1 MGRKPNQLIL
11 EFFIRGQKLEDASNR
26 YQHTCKACGEKFPK
40 GRIDSLTN
48 HLVKKCQAI
57 PLRDRQRVLLRLH
70 ELPDLAD
77 GDPNKDPNLARAAKG
92 KGVDDL
98 PFTTRQNFDGLNVLA
113 EASRQVGA
121 SDHGKRGQGGNNGNN
136 GGNNN
141 GTPAYTQSTVGGK
154 TVVVDPALEA
164 EGFQGNAIQPD
175 NLEEDIKPQIPDSPQ
190 PSASGIPA
198 LPNTSQDQP
207 SSASPQLGET
217 SLTPDPGANA
227 RQSQLSMIAAS
238 ASEMVPQ
245 GLSLDHDGAGLGE
258 GLSRL
263 PPWNQQLSTHEQL
276 LFESLQEH
284 DPSLTAATQRA
295 ATFPRPIAMNPS
307 SQAKG
312 FVNEFGNSTKPS
324 KPKVRGRFS
333 AARRR
338 EVQEVRKRGACIR
351 CRMLKKPCSG
361 DSPCTTCASVES
373 ARLWKHPCIR
383 TRIAEE
389 FELYNANL
397 HATLAYHD
405 VSSIRNQVKFEH
417 YAGRIEVTHFEESM
431 IFVTFSGLQGHK
443 PSVSALD
450 PQLQGLGEDQFQ
462 GPLHELHLLDSDAD
476 DLPGKL
482 EMYIKKTAPFFYERE
497 ASDFMKPTLLLASE
511 LSQVKK
517 DTLLE
522 RVLEL
527 WVATHILVDSE
538 LRWKTYCNPTLPPT
552 SMHSLAQPSDDGR
565 MPIDEITNAES
576 YSLLCSQLRAA
587 TEKRASQLS
596 KSVMND
602 LERRLLQRQQSGWF
616 ETFLV
621 ALILL
626 NCVERACWLFRSWDD
641 EAFTQRWPLD
651 KRPPYYSNQGDR
663 FSDILHM
670 LLKMRSLPP
679 KATPRPD
686 TGFLKAVDGSDE
698 NAARWFEMVQVS
710 PIYLEQRQAAMFD
723 PNDSR
728 SFDLRY
734 GAKLLPPANI
744 YA

>member
-48 HLVKKCQAI
+48 HLVKKCTAI

-77 GDPNKDPNLARAAKG
+77 GDQNKDPNAAGQNKG
-92 KGVDDL
+92 KPGEVS
-98 PFTTRQNFDGLNVLA
+98 FTTRQNFDGLNVLA

-121 SDHGKRGQGGNNGNN
+121 SDQTKRGA
-136 GGNNN
+136 
-141 GTPAYTQSTVGGK
+141 PAFPQSVTVGGK

-164 EGFQGNAIQPD
+164 EGFQGHPAQSDQMDEDVKIPVSPKSPIDATAI
-175 NLEEDIKPQIPDSPQ
+175 
-190 PSASGIPA
+190 PS
-198 LPNTSQDQP
+198 LPPTGSLDP
-207 SSASPQLGET
+207 SSASPPLPET
-217 SLTPDPGANA
+217 SLTPDPTATS

-238 ASEMVPQ
+238 ASEMVPH
-245 GLSLDHDGAGLGE
+245 GLPLDHDPSS
-258 GLSRL
+258 GLSDGL
-263 PPWNQQLSTHEQL
+263 SKMSSAWNQQLSTQEQL
-276 LFESLQEH
+276 LFDSLQEH
-284 DPSLTAATQRA
+284 DPTLTAATQRA
-295 ATFPRPIAMNPS
+295 ASFPRPIAMNPNAP
-307 SQAKG
+307 AKG
-312 FVNEFGNSTKPS
+312 FVNEFGNSTKPA

-383 TRIAEE
+383 TRIADE

-397 HATLAYHD
+397 HATLAFHD
-405 VSSIRNQVKFEH
+405 VSSIRNQVKFDIF
-417 YAGRIEVTHFEESM
+417 AGRIEVTHFEESM
-431 IFVTFSGLQGHK
+431 VFVTLAGQQGHK
-443 PSVSALD
+443 ASASTLD
-450 PQLQGLGEDQFQ
+450 PQLQGLGDETQFQ
-462 GPLHELHLLDSDAD
+462 GPLQEVYLLDNDMD
-476 DLPGKL
+476 DIPGKV
-482 EMYIKKTAPFFYERE
+482 EMYIKKAGPFFYERE
-497 ASDFMKPTLLLASE
+497 ASDVIRPTLMLAAE
-511 LSQVKK
+511 LAQQKK
-517 DTLLE
+517 DLLLE

-527 WVATHILVDSE
+527 WVATHILVDAD
-538 LRWKTYCNPTLPPT
+538 LHWKTFSNPTLPPA
-552 SMHSLAQPSDDGR
+552 SYNSFAQPTDDGR
-565 MPIDEITNAES
+565 IPIDEITNAES
-576 YSLLCSQLRAA
+576 YALLCGQLRSA
-587 TEKRASQLS
+587 TEKRAAALS

-621 ALILL
+621 SLILL
-626 NCVERACWLFRSWDD
+626 NCVERTCWLFRSWDD
-641 EAFTQRWPLD
+641 ENFSQRWPLD
-651 KRPPYYSNQGDR
+651 KRPQYYAAQGDR

-679 KATPRPD
+679 KANPLPD
-686 TGFLKAVDGSDE
+686 SGVLKAVDGSDE
-698 NAARWFEMVQVS
+698 NAIRWFDMIKIT
-710 PIYLEQRQAAMFD
+710 PLYLEQRQTAGFD
-723 PNDSR
+723 PTDSR

-734 GAKLLPPANI
+734 GAKLLPPANV

>member
-77 GDPNKDPNLARAAKG
+77 GDQNKDPNANKG
-92 KGVDDL
+92 KSVDL

-121 SDHGKRGQGGNNGNN
+121 SDQTKRG
-136 GGNNN
+136 
-141 GTPAYTQSTVGGK
+141 PAYTQSVTVGGK

-164 EGFQGNAIQPD
+164 EGFQGHAAQPEQM
-175 NLEEDIKPQIPDSPQ
+175 EEDIKPPGTPQTTSATAIPS
-190 PSASGIPA
+190 

-207 SSASPQLGET
+207 SSASPPLAET
-217 SLTPDPGANA
+217 SLTPDPASNV

-245 GLSLDHDGAGLGE
+245 GISLDHDPSGLPD
-258 GLSRL
+258 GLPKVGSA
-263 PPWNQQLSTHEQL
+263 WNQALSTHEQL
-276 LFESLQEH
+276 LFDSLQEH
-284 DPSLTAATQRA
+284 DPTLTAATQRA
-295 ATFPRPIAMNPS
+295 ATFPRPIAMNPN

-312 FVNEFGNSTKPS
+312 FVNEFGNSTKPT

-405 VSSIRNQVKFEH
+405 VSGVRNQIKFEH

-431 IFVTFSGLQGHK
+431 VFVTFSGLQGHK
-443 PSVSALD
+443 PSVSTLD
-450 PQLQGLGEDQFQ
+450 PQLQGLGEDPQFQ
-462 GPLHELHLLDSDAD
+462 GPLHELYLLDSDAD

-497 ASDFMKPTLLLASE
+497 TSEFMKPTLMLAAE
-511 LSQVKK
+511 LSQQKK
-517 DTLLE
+517 DALLE

-538 LRWKTYCNPTLPPT
+538 LQWKTYCNPTLPPT

-565 MPIDEITNAES
+565 MPIDEITNGES
-576 YSLLCSQLRAA
+576 YALLCSQLRAA

-621 ALILL
+621 AIILL
-626 NCVERACWLFRSWDD
+626 NCVERTCWLFRSWDD
-641 EAFTQRWPLD
+641 EHFAQRWPLD
-651 KRPPYYSNQGDR
+651 KRPPYYANQGDR

-679 KATPRPD
+679 KANPRPEN
-686 TGFLKAVDGSDE
+686 GILKAVEGSDE
-698 NAARWFEMVQVS
+698 NAARWFELIKVT
-710 PIYLEQRQAAMFD
+710 PHFLDQRQAAVFD
-723 PNDSR
+723 PSDSR
-728 SFDLRY
+728 SFDLHY
-734 GAKLLPPANI
+734 GAKLLPPANV
-744 YA
+744 YT

>member
-77 GDPNKDPNLARAAKG
+77 GDQNKDVTGQSKG
-92 KGVDDL
+92 KSVDL

-121 SDHGKRGQGGNNGNN
+121 SDQTKRGG
-136 GGNNN
+136 
-141 GTPAYTQSTVGGK
+141 PAYTQSVTVGGK

-164 EGFQGNAIQPD
+164 EGFQGHPTQPEQI
-175 NLEEDIKPQIPDSPQ
+175 EEDATNAPGTPQGSNASSV
-190 PSASGIPA
+190 PS
-198 LPNTSQDQP
+198 LPSSSQDQP
-207 SSASPQLGET
+207 QAASPPLPDV
-217 SLTPDPGANA
+217 SLTPDPTSNA

-238 ASEMVPQ
+238 ASEMVPH
-245 GLSLDHDGAGLGE
+245 GLPMDHDAGAGLTDGMPKM
-258 GLSRL
+258 S
-263 PPWNQQLSTHEQL
+263 PSWNQQLSTQEQL
-276 LFESLQEH
+276 LFDSLQEH
-284 DPSLTAATQRA
+284 DPTLTAATQRA
-295 ATFPRPIAMNPS
+295 ASFPRPIAMNPN

-312 FVNEFGNSTKPS
+312 FVNEFGNSTKPT

-405 VSSIRNQVKFEH
+405 VSGIRNQIKFEH

-431 IFVTFSGLQGHK
+431 VYVTFSGLQGHK
-443 PSVSALD
+443 ASASTLD
-450 PQLQGLGEDQFQ
+450 PQLQALGDDSQFQ
-462 GPLHELHLLDSDAD
+462 GPLHELYLLDSDAD
-476 DLPGKL
+476 DLPGKI

-497 ASDFMKPTLLLASE
+497 TSDFMRPTLLLAAE
-511 LSQVKK
+511 LSQQKK
-517 DTLLE
+517 DVLLE

-527 WVATHILVDSE
+527 WIATHILADGE
-538 LRWKTYCNPTLPPT
+538 LQWKTFCNPTLPPT

-565 MPIDEITNAES
+565 TPIDSVTNSES
-576 YSLLCSQLRAA
+576 YELLCSQLRAA

-626 NCVERACWLFRSWDD
+626 NCVERTCWLFRSWDD
-641 EAFTQRWPLD
+641 ENFAQRWPLD
-651 KRPPYYSNQGDR
+651 KRPPYYANQGDR

-686 TGFLKAVDGSDE
+686 TGILKAVDGSDE
-698 NAARWFEMVQVS
+698 NAARWFDMIKVT
-710 PIYLEQRQAAMFD
+710 PLFLEQRQATVFD
-723 PNDSR
+723 PTDSR
-728 SFDLRY
+728 SLDLRY
-734 GAKLLPPANI
+734 GAKLLPPTNV
-744 YA
+744 YT

>member
-26 YQHTCKACGEKFPK
+26 YQHTCRACGEKFPK

-77 GDPNKDPNLARAAKG
+77 GDQNKDPNLAGQNKG
-92 KGVDDL
+92 KSADL
-98 PFTTRQNFDGLNVLA
+98 PYTTRQNFDGLNVLA

-121 SDHGKRGQGGNNGNN
+121 SDQTKRGG
-136 GGNNN
+136 
-141 GTPAYTQSTVGGK
+141 PAYAQSVTVGGK

-164 EGFQGNAIQPD
+164 EGFQGHPAQPEHI
-175 NLEEDIKPQIPDSPQ
+175 EEDIKPPGTPQLSAATAIPSL
-190 PSASGIPA
+190 PS
-198 LPNTSQDQP
+198 TSMNDHP
-207 SSASPQLGET
+207 SSASPPLVEP
-217 SLTPDPGANA
+217 SLTPDPTSNV

-245 GLSLDHDGAGLGE
+245 GIPMDHDPNVLMTDGLPKLG
-258 GLSRL
+258 SS
-263 PPWNQQLSTHEQL
+263 PWNQQLSSHEQL
-276 LFESLQEH
+276 LFDSLQEH
-284 DPSLTAATQRA
+284 DPTLTAATQRA
-295 ATFPRPIAMNPS
+295 ASFPRPIAMNPN

-312 FVNEFGNSTKPS
+312 FVNEFGNATKPT

-405 VSSIRNQVKFEH
+405 VSSIKNQVKFEH

-431 IFVTFSGLQGHK
+431 VYITFSALQGHK
-443 PSVSALD
+443 PSMSTLD
-450 PQLQGLGEDQFQ
+450 PQLQGLGDDPQFQ
-462 GPLHELHLLDSDAD
+462 GPLHELYLLDSDAD
-476 DLPGKL
+476 DLPGKI
-482 EMYIKKTAPFFYERE
+482 EMYIKKTAPYFYERE
-497 ASDFMKPTLLLASE
+497 TSEIIKPTLMLASE
-511 LSQVKK
+511 LSQQKK
-517 DTLLE
+517 DVLLE

-565 MPIDEITNAES
+565 MPIDEVTNAES
-576 YSLLCSQLRAA
+576 YGLLCNQLRAA

-621 ALILL
+621 ALLLL
-626 NCVERACWLFRSWDD
+626 NCVERTCWLFRSWDD
-641 EAFTQRWPLD
+641 ENFAQRWPLD
-651 KRPPYYSNQGDR
+651 KRPPYYANQGDR

-679 KATPRPD
+679 KAAPGPD
-686 TGFLKAVDGSDE
+686 GILKAMDGSDE
-698 NAARWFEMVQVS
+698 NAARWFDMIKIT
-710 PIYLEQRQAAMFD
+710 PLFLEQRQAAVFD

-728 SFDLRY
+728 SLDLRY
-734 GAKLLPPANI
+734 GAKLLPPTNV
-744 YA
+744 YT

>member
-77 GDPNKDPNLARAAKG
+77 GEQKDATGQNKG
-92 KGVDDL
+92 KSVDL
-98 PFTTRQNFDGLNVLA
+98 PFATRQNFDGLNVLA

-121 SDHGKRGQGGNNGNN
+121 SDQTKRGG
-136 GGNNN
+136 
-141 GTPAYTQSTVGGK
+141 PAYTQSVTVGGK

-164 EGFQGNAIQPD
+164 EGFQGHPAPSEPAD
-175 NLEEDIKPQIPDSPQ
+175 EEAKPPGTPQ
-190 PSASGIPA
+190 E
-198 LPNTSQDQP
+198 
-207 SSASPQLGET
+207 SSASSLPSLPGSSQADQPQAASPPMAEA
-217 SLTPDPGANA
+217 SLTPDPTSNA
-227 RQSQLSMIAAS
+227 RQSQLSLIAAS

-245 GLSLDHDGAGLGE
+245 GIPMDHDAGAGLGD
-258 GLSRL
+258 GLHKLS
-263 PPWNQQLSTHEQL
+263 PSWNQQLSTQEQL
-276 LFESLQEH
+276 LFDSLQEH
-284 DPSLTAATQRA
+284 DPTLTAATQRA
-295 ATFPRPIAMNPS
+295 AAFPRPIAMNPN

-312 FVNEFGNSTKPS
+312 FVNEFGNSTKPT

-333 AARRR
+333 AARRK

-389 FELYNANL
+389 YELYNANL

-405 VSSIRNQVKFEH
+405 VSSIRNQIKFEH
-417 YAGRIEVTHFEESM
+417 YAGRIEVTHFEESGV
-431 IFVTFSGLQGHK
+431 FVTFSGLQGHK
-443 PSVSALD
+443 PSASTLD
-450 PQLQGLGEDQFQ
+450 PQLQALGDDSQFQ
-462 GPLHELHLLDSDAD
+462 GPLHELYLLDSDAD
-476 DLPGKL
+476 DLPGKI
-482 EMYIKKTAPFFYERE
+482 EMYIKKTAQFFYERE
-497 ASDFMKPTLLLASE
+497 TSEFMRSTLQLAAE
-511 LSQVKK
+511 LSQQKK
-517 DTLLE
+517 DALLE

-527 WVATHILVDSE
+527 WIATHILVDGE
-538 LRWKTYCNPTLPPT
+538 LQWKTYCNPTLPPT
-552 SMHSLAQPSDDGR
+552 SLHSLAQPSDDGR
-565 MPIDEITNAES
+565 APIDGVTNSES
-576 YSLLCSQLRAA
+576 YELLCTQLRAA
-587 TEKRASQLS
+587 TEKRASHLS

-626 NCVERACWLFRSWDD
+626 NCVERTCWLFRSWDD
-641 EAFTQRWPLD
+641 ENFAQRWPLD

-686 TGFLKAVDGSDE
+686 TGILKAVDGSDE
-698 NAARWFEMVQVS
+698 NAVRWFDMIKIT
-710 PIYLEQRQAAMFD
+710 PLFLEQRQATNFD
-723 PNDSR
+723 PSDSR
-728 SFDLRY
+728 SLDLRY
-734 GAKLLPPANI
+734 GAKLLPPTNV
-744 YA
+744 YS

>member
-77 GDPNKDPNLARAAKG
+77 GDQNKDVTGPNKG
-92 KGVDDL
+92 KSVDL
-98 PFTTRQNFDGLNVLA
+98 PFTAAARQNFDGLNVLA

-121 SDHGKRGQGGNNGNN
+121 SDQTKRGG
-136 GGNNN
+136 
-141 GTPAYTQSTVGGK
+141 PAYTQSLTVGGK

-164 EGFQGNAIQPD
+164 EGFQGNPTQPETV
-175 NLEEDIKPQIPDSPQ
+175 EEDVKPPGTPQPASNASSLPSLPSSSPAEPQ
-190 PSASGIPA
+190 PSASPA
-198 LPNTSQDQP
+198 MAE
-207 SSASPQLGET
+207 ASLAT
-217 SLTPDPGANA
+217 DPAANA

-238 ASEMVPQ
+238 ASEMVPH
-245 GLSLDHDGAGLGE
+245 GLPMDQDSTVGLGD
-258 GLSRL
+258 GLPKMS
-263 PPWNQQLSTHEQL
+263 PPWNQQLSTQEQL
-276 LFESLQEH
+276 LFDSLHEH
-284 DPSLTAATQRA
+284 DPTLTAATQRA
-295 ATFPRPIAMNPS
+295 ASFPRPIAMNPN

-312 FVNEFGNSTKPS
+312 FVNEFGNSTKPT

-405 VSSIRNQVKFEH
+405 VSGIRNQVKFEH
-417 YAGRIEVTHFEESM
+417 YAGRIEVTHFEESLVY
-431 IFVTFSGLQGHK
+431 VTFSALHGHK
-443 PSVSALD
+443 SSASTLD
-450 PQLQGLGEDQFQ
+450 PQLQGLGDETQFQ
-462 GPLHELHLLDSDAD
+462 GPLSELYLLDSDAD
-476 DLPGKL
+476 DLPGKI
-482 EMYIKKTAPFFYERE
+482 EMYIKKTAPYFYERE
-497 ASDFMKPTLLLASE
+497 TSEFMRPTLMLAAE
-511 LSQVKK
+511 LSQQKK
-517 DTLLE
+517 DMLLE

-527 WVATHILVDSE
+527 WIATHILVDSE
-538 LRWKTYCNPTLPPT
+538 LQWKTYCNPTLPPT
-552 SMHSLAQPSDDGR
+552 SVHSFAQPSDDGR
-565 MPIDEITNAES
+565 TPIDEVTNNES
-576 YSLLCSQLRAA
+576 YALLCCQLRAA

-621 ALILL
+621 AIILL
-626 NCVERACWLFRSWDD
+626 NCVERTCWLFRSWDD
-641 EAFTQRWPLD
+641 DNFAQRWPLD
-651 KRPPYYSNQGDR
+651 KRPTYYASQGDR

-686 TGFLKAVDGSDE
+686 TGILKAVDGSDE
-698 NAARWFEMVQVS
+698 NAARWFDMIKITS
-710 PIYLEQRQAAMFD
+710 LFLEQRQTTVFD
-723 PNDSR
+723 PADSR
-728 SFDLRY
+728 SLDLRY
-734 GAKLLPPANI
+734 GAKLLPPSNV
-744 YA
+744 YT

>member
-77 GDPNKDPNLARAAKG
+77 SDHNKDSSTEGQSKG
-92 KGVDDL
+92 KSVDV
-98 PFTTRQNFDGLNVLA
+98 PYTTRQNFDGLNVLA

-121 SDHGKRGQGGNNGNN
+121 SDQSKRGG
-136 GGNNN
+136 
-141 GTPAYTQSTVGGK
+141 PAYTQSVTVGGK

-164 EGFQGNAIQPD
+164 EGFQGHLVQSD
-175 NLEEDIKPQIPDSPQ
+175 QMDEDVKIPVSPQ
-190 PSASGIPA
+190 SPMDATIPS
-198 LPNTSQDQP
+198 LPPTGSLDP
-207 SSASPQLGET
+207 GSSASPPLPET
-217 SLTPDPGANA
+217 SMTPDPTAIS

-238 ASEMVPQ
+238 ASEMVPH
-245 GLSLDHDGAGLGE
+245 GLPLDHDPST
-258 GLSRL
+258 GLSDGL
-263 PPWNQQLSTHEQL
+263 PKMGSAWNQQLSTQEQL
-276 LFESLQEH
+276 LFDSLQEH
-284 DPSLTAATQRA
+284 DPTLTAATQRA
-295 ATFPRPIAMNPS
+295 ASFPRPIAMNPN

-312 FVNEFGNSTKPS
+312 FVNEFGNSTKPA

-383 TRIAEE
+383 TRIADE

-417 YAGRIEVTHFEESM
+417 YAGRIEVSHFEESTV
-431 IFVTFSGLQGHK
+431 FLTFSGLQGHK
-443 PSVSALD
+443 ATTSTLD
-450 PQLQGLGEDQFQ
+450 PQLQGLGDESQFQ
-462 GPLHELHLLDSDAD
+462 GPLQELYLLDSDAD
-476 DLPGKL
+476 DLPGKI
-482 EMYIKKTAPFFYERE
+482 EMYIKKTAPYFYERE
-497 ASDFMKPTLLLASE
+497 GSETVRATLLLASE
-511 LSQVKK
+511 LAQLKK
-517 DTLLE
+517 DSLLE

-527 WVATHILVDSE
+527 WVATHILVDAE
-538 LRWKTYCNPTLPPT
+538 MHWKTFCNPTLAPA
-552 SMHSLAQPSDDGR
+552 SMHTLTQPSDDGR
-565 MPIDEITNAES
+565 MPIDEMTNAES
-576 YSLLCSQLRAA
+576 YALLCGQLRSA
-587 TEKRASQLS
+587 TEKRAAQLS

-621 ALILL
+621 SLILL
-626 NCVERACWLFRSWDD
+626 NCVERTCWLFRSWDD
-641 EAFTQRWPLD
+641 ENFNQRWPLD
-651 KRPPYYSNQGDR
+651 KRPPYYASQGDR

-679 KATPRPD
+679 KATPLPD
-686 TGFLKAVDGSDE
+686 SGVLQAVEGSDE
-698 NAARWFEMVQVS
+698 NALRWFEMIKIT
-710 PIYLEQRQAAMFD
+710 PLFLEQRQTALFD
-723 PNDSR
+723 PTDFR
-728 SFDLRY
+728 SLDLRY
-734 GAKLLPPANI
+734 GAKLLPPANV

>member
-48 HLVKKCQAI
+48 HLVKKCTAI

-77 GDPNKDPNLARAAKG
+77 GDQNKDSNSAGQNKG
-92 KGVDDL
+92 KSGEVS
-98 PFTTRQNFDGLNVLA
+98 FTTRQNFDGLNVLA

-121 SDHGKRGQGGNNGNN
+121 SDQTKR
-136 GGNNN
+136 
-141 GTPAYTQSTVGGK
+141 GTPAFPQSVTVGGK

-164 EGFQGNAIQPD
+164 EGFQGHPTQSD
-175 NLEEDIKPQIPDSPQ
+175 QMDEDVKIPVSPKSPTDATTI
-190 PSASGIPA
+190 PS
-198 LPNTSQDQP
+198 LPPTGSLDP
-207 SSASPQLGET
+207 SSASPPLPET
-217 SLTPDPGANA
+217 SLTPDPTATS

-238 ASEMVPQ
+238 ASEMVPH
-245 GLSLDHDGAGLGE
+245 GLPLDHDPSS
-258 GLSRL
+258 GLSDGL
-263 PPWNQQLSTHEQL
+263 SKMSSAWNQQLSTQEQL
-276 LFESLQEH
+276 LFDSLQEH
-284 DPSLTAATQRA
+284 DPTLTAATQRA
-295 ATFPRPIAMNPS
+295 ASFPRPIAMNPNT
-307 SQAKG
+307 QAKG
-312 FVNEFGNSTKPS
+312 FVNEFGNSTKPA

-383 TRIAEE
+383 TRIADE
-389 FELYNANL
+389 FELYHANL
-397 HATLAYHD
+397 HATLAFHD
-405 VSSIRNQVKFEH
+405 VSSIRNQVKFEIF
-417 YAGRIEVTHFEESM
+417 AGRIEVTHFEESM
-431 IFVTFSGLQGHK
+431 VFVTLAGQQGHK
-443 PSVSALD
+443 PSASTLD
-450 PQLQGLGEDQFQ
+450 PQLQGLGDETQFQ
-462 GPLHELHLLDSDAD
+462 GPLQEIYLLDNDMD
-476 DLPGKL
+476 DVPGKI
-482 EMYIKKTAPFFYERE
+482 EMYIKKAGPFFYERE
-497 ASDFMKPTLLLASE
+497 ASDNPSDSFQDL
-511 LSQVKK
+511 
-517 DTLLE
+517 LLE

-527 WVATHILVDSE
+527 WVATHILVDAD
-538 LRWKTYCNPTLPPT
+538 LHWKTFSNPTLPPA
-552 SMHSLAQPSDDGR
+552 SYNSFAQPTDDGR
-565 MPIDEITNAES
+565 IPIDEITNAES
-576 YSLLCSQLRAA
+576 YALLCGQLRSA
-587 TEKRASQLS
+587 TEKRAAALS

-621 ALILL
+621 SLILL
-626 NCVERACWLFRSWDD
+626 NCVERTCWLFRSWDD
-641 EAFTQRWPLD
+641 ENFSQRWPLD
-651 KRPPYYSNQGDR
+651 KRPQYYAAQGDR

-679 KATPRPD
+679 KANPLPD
-686 TGFLKAVDGSDE
+686 SGILKAVEGSDE
-698 NAARWFEMVQVS
+698 NAIRWFDMIKIT
-710 PIYLEQRQAAMFD
+710 PLYLEQRQAAGFD
-723 PNDSR
+723 PTDSR

-734 GAKLLPPANI
+734 GAKLLPPANV